1 MLELYKTLKDF
12 EMVLKEAGCKLV
24 VIDFS
29 AKWCGPCQTIK
40 PRFHELAAKSVISC
54 EVDVDD
60 APDLAE
66 WCQIS
71 CMPTFHFY
79 KNGKRVFEFSG
90 ANRTTLEDKIRELQ

>member
-1 MLELYKTLKDF
+1 MGVRVLESQKDF

-29 AKWCGPCQTIK
+29 ATWCGPCQTIK
-40 PRFHELAAKSVISC
+40 PRFH
-54 EVDVDD
+54 
-60 APDLAE
+60 DLAE
-66 WCQIS
+66 QCQIS

-79 KNGKRVFEFSG
+79 KDGERVFDFAG